1 MSISSEL
8 LTLNT
13 TKQNIKS
20 MINAKGVT
28 VTDEPF
34 AQYGNKVRLIPS
46 GSGTYESDIIMFIEG
61 EMTHL
66 DVPAGT
72 TKIGN
77 SALSQRDKLQTI
89 SIPNSVTV
97 LESYALAYCQ
107 NLDGVVLPSTLTTIG
122 HAAFQYDTGLS
133 SITIPASVTKID
145 VAAFDGCTG
154 LEYVIL
160 EPVSPPSLGAN
171 AFQMTNNCPI
181 YVPDNSVL
189 AYQTAIN
196 WSAYSARITGISNKP
211 Q

>member
-77 SALSQRDKLQTI
+77 AALSQRDELRTI
-89 SIPNSVTV
+89 TIPNSVTV
-97 LESYALAYCQ
+97 FESYALAYCS
-107 NLDGVVLPSTLTTIG
+107 NLQAVTIPSTVTTIG
-122 HAAFQYDTGLS
+122 TGAFQYDTSLS
-133 SITIPASVTKID
+133 SITIPSNVTSIGGS
-145 VAAFDGCTG
+145 AFDGCSG

-171 AFQMTNNCPI
+171 VFDMTNNCPI

-189 AYQTAIN
+189 AYQTATN
-196 WSAYSARITGISNKP
+196 WSTYSARITGISNKP

>member
-13 TKQNIKS
+13 TKQNIKTA
-20 MINAKGVT
+20 INLKGVT
-28 VTDEPF
+28 VNDEPF
-34 AQYGNKVRLIPS
+34 ADYPDKVRLIPS
-46 GSGTYESDIIMFIEG
+46 GGGTYTSDIILFIEG
-61 EMTHL
+61 GMTHL
-66 DVPAGT
+66 TVPSGT

-77 SALSQRDKLQTI
+77 SALSQRDELETI

-133 SITIPASVTKID
+133 SITIPASVTSVD

-154 LEYVIL
+154 LEYVIF
-160 EPVSPPSLGAN
+160 EATVPPTLGAN
-171 AFQMTNNCPI
+171 AFQQTNDCPI
-181 YVPDNSVL
+181 YVPDESVL
-189 AYQTAIN
+189 AYQTATN
-196 WSAYSARITGISNKP
+196 YTSYSARIKGISNKP